1 MRLLLLPSL
10 MLVVMSV
17 SSLTSRGKTL
27 VVSGSGFW
35 MGGDAQL
42 FFPMLDGIYQWDEEE
57 GYYLRTVV
65 GQARD
70 SPFES
75 APSYLYPVSGA
86 RWVLGRKSGGKF
98 VADLR
103 SQGKPGEGV
112 PLQGWENVFDNTFEG
127 AVVARRTEVG
137 VWVSTVPDTVTERD
151 LLEQDVIR
159 EEGIV
164 CEGVFG
170 ERVFISRLRDPRH
183 CDAKVHCKRGL
194 DEENCS
200 FVVSPSIELPIYTTL
215 VVMSLGFVLFVAQ
228 KAFTRKTGSSNFSP
242 DKRASTRTDLE
253 VAVDTIVEKI
263 RGQNDNPEDS
273 LYEVVHSSAGGLRML
288 LGSSFTFLQCPNL
301 RHRLALWV
309 LRQEERLHC
318 SDNGINGKAF
328 GLCRQWH
335 RCLRSKAGSNKG
347 TEALFDS
354 LQPPGTVKKLKFR
367 AAKLVD
373 KLLEPPEPDV
383 RTLWIKLKC
392 LFILGAFPLL
402 KVSLYTLDFVK
413 DVCLFIVLY
422 QRIQFSSS
430 TLLQGLIYFHGF
442 SVVAAGAFMGI
453 IIQRSKVVVNL
464 AGVESLCLRYFLR
477 FVLLACT
484 PLIPALLVLRTV
496 ALSTKKRQL
505 EVGWRKGA
513 QNISLSQA
521 WHMYDTIEGEKEG
534 LMKLYSEMKIV
545 EASLEA
551 TPQLSLL
558 VVFTLASWILPNY
571 SRLGLLEED
580 TAYVWTFVI
589 LSLLQTFV
597 TIVFAVLDNINIQ
610 KGDQLNLKCKIV
622 LGASLFFLLL
632 ARLLIVVGIIF
643 AGLPQFDQRNQ
654 NLSMP
659 ALSSRQAALL
669 LALPIFLHW
678 IALIVLFA
686 RINLV
691 SFWKLGHRSYFHLPW
706 HNVSRL
712 VP

>member
-42 FFPMLDGIYQWDEEE
+42 FFPMLDGIYQLDEEE

-86 RWVLGRKSGGKF
+86 QWVLGRKSGGKF

-127 AVVARRTEVG
+127 AVETRRTEVG

-200 FVVSPSIELPIYTTL
+200 SIVSPSIELPIYTTL

-288 LGSSFTFLQCPNL
+288 LG
-301 RHRLALWV
+301 
-309 LRQEERLHC
+309 
-318 SDNGINGKAF
+318 
-328 GLCRQWH
+328 
-335 RCLRSKAGSNKG
+335 AGS
-347 TEALFDS
+347 E
-354 LQPPGTVKKLKFR
+354 Q
-367 AAKLVD
+367 
-373 KLLEPPEPDV
+373 
-383 RTLWIKLKC
+383 
-392 LFILGAFPLL
+392 
-402 KVSLYTLDFVK
+402 
-413 DVCLFIVLY
+413 
-422 QRIQFSSS
+422 
-430 TLLQGLIYFHGF
+430 
-442 SVVAAGAFMGI
+442 
-453 IIQRSKVVVNL
+453 
-464 AGVESLCLRYFLR
+464 
-477 FVLLACT
+477 
-484 PLIPALLVLRTV
+484 
-496 ALSTKKRQL
+496 
-505 EVGWRKGA
+505 
-513 QNISLSQA
+513 
-521 WHMYDTIEGEKEG
+521 
-534 LMKLYSEMKIV
+534 
-545 EASLEA
+545 
-551 TPQLSLL
+551 
-558 VVFTLASWILPNY
+558 
-571 SRLGLLEED
+571 
-580 TAYVWTFVI
+580 
-589 LSLLQTFV
+589 
-597 TIVFAVLDNINIQ
+597 
-610 KGDQLNLKCKIV
+610 
-622 LGASLFFLLL
+622 
-632 ARLLIVVGIIF
+632 
-643 AGLPQFDQRNQ
+643 
-654 NLSMP
+654 
-659 ALSSRQAALL
+659 
-669 LALPIFLHW
+669 
-678 IALIVLFA
+678 
-686 RINLV
+686 
-691 SFWKLGHRSYFHLPW
+691 
-706 HNVSRL
+706 
-712 VP
+712 